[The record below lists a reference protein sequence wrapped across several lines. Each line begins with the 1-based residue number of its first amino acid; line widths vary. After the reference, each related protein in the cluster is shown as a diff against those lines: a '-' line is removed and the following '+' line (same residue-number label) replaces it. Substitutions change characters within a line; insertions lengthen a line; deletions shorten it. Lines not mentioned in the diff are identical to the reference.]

1 MSQLQSLPSF
11 NSHHKYELPE
21 DNLLPPPTRNTAKLL
36 QQIEQQ
42 LFALCYNVENFLNLP
57 NEKHLPDLNPTVWR
71 FFHEVINLLPRDLD
85 PRSIDDALIKMYE
98 TLYRSQSTKFQMS
111 LVELINP
118 GADASAPLELFLDG
132 QPVNGTVPIEAV
144 VNSSRYSARTDFELV
159 QNALSGTDVVEY
171 TVEFVPDGE
180 PESGL
185 ADVPAEEPSGIDDVS
200 LEESVPP
207 KPARATKAK
216 VPAAKSA
223 KGKAKAKPKA
233 AKVEAPAKNTMG
245 KGKANAGEDDAM
257 GPAGKLATRG
267 KKTDASPAPAPTTRA
282 RSARIAAKTEPA
294 PPPPAASTSCP
305 IRAPAAPGPSTRKP
319 DADRVGQKRQRST
332 ESAAEEVPA
341 QKKRARR

>member
-1 MSQLQSLPSF
+1 M
-11 NSHHKYELPE
+11 
-21 DNLLPPPTRNTAKLL
+21 T
-36 QQIEQQ
+36 
-42 LFALCYNVENFLNLP
+42 
-57 NEKHLPDLNPTVWR
+57 
-71 FFHEVINLLPRDLD
+71 
-85 PRSIDDALIKMYE
+85 
-98 TLYRSQSTKFQMS
+98 

-180 PESGL
+180 SESGV
-185 ADVPAEEPSGIDDVS
+185 AEVSAEEAGGIDDVS
-200 LEESVPP
+200 LEDSVPP

-223 KGKAKAKPKA
+223 KGKTKAKPKA
-233 AKVEAPAKNTMG
+233 AEVAAPAKSAKG
-245 KGKANAGEDDAM
+245 KRKANAVEDEAT
-257 GPAGKLATRG
+257 GPAGKLVTRG